1 MADLPKIRCRQ
12 IGPGDLAAIVDLLV
26 RGFPTRPRDYWKRG
40 LERHAERPLAP
51 GLPRFGY
58 LLESDGIPVGV
69 LLVLATSTEIGGRV
83 VTRCNLSS
91 WYVEPG
97 FRSFGPLLMSVAV
110 RLPDVTYVNI
120 SAAKHTWP
128 IVEAFGFSPYC
139 EGRFTAF
146 PFLARPVR
154 GVRLTEVKAGGDGGA
169 GLGLPE
175 HDLLAAHAGY
185 GWLSLVCSAPDGDY
199 PFIFQPFR
207 RWRGRLPGMRL
218 IYCRDH
224 RDFVR
229 FAGSLGRALL
239 RRGIPF
245 VAVDANGPIEGLVG
259 FFQRAGERQYFKGPD
274 QPRLGDLAYTEV
286 ALFGP

>member
-1 MADLPKIRCRQ
+1 MADRPKIRCRQ
-12 IGPGDLAAIVDLLV
+12 IVPDDLAAIVDLLA
-26 RGFPTRPRDYWKRG
+26 RGFPTRPRQYWKRG
-40 LERHAERPLAP
+40 LDRQAERQLAP

-58 LLESDGIPVGV
+58 LLESDGIAVGV
-69 LLVLATSTEIGGRV
+69 LLVLAASAKIGGKA
-83 VTRCNLSS
+83 VTRSNHSS

-97 FRSFGPLLMSVAV
+97 FRSFAPLLMSVAS
-110 RLPDVTYVNI
+110 RLVDVTYVNI
-120 SAAKHTWP
+120 SAAKQTWP
-128 IVEAFGFSPYC
+128 IVEAFGFSQYC

-146 PFLARPVR
+146 PFLGRSIR
-154 GVRLTEVKAGGDGGA
+154 GVRLTEVKPGGDDRVKMR
-169 GLGLPE
+169 LPE
-175 HDLLAAHAGY
+175 YDLLVDHAGY